1 MPFYNR
7 RLRTVSE
14 PALNPSL
21 SLLQPYAF
29 ERLNELLQGVQPNPE
44 YSPIK
49 LYIGEPKHPTPAF
62 IRDALTGAL
71 DQLAIYPSTLGVPS
85 LRVAIADWMEKRYS
99 LRGLDPVTQIIPVN
113 GSREA
118 LFGLAQVVIERT
130 RSDPV
135 VVMPNPFY
143 QIYEGAALLGGARP
157 EFLHTTADNAYALNP
172 RQLPEAVWA
181 KAQLVYVCSPGNPT
195 GTVMDLNDWRQLF
208 DLSDRYGFVI
218 ASDECY
224 SEIYFNEGSAP
235 LGGMEAAKQLGRDGY
250 PRLIMFSS
258 LSKRSNCPGLRSGF
272 VAGDASILKPYLLY
286 RTYQGGAMPPAN
298 LMASVVA
305 WQDEAHVI
313 ENRRLYREK
322 FDAVLKIFAE
332 AVPVERPQAAFY
344 LWLKTPIADT
354 IFARRLYAEYNVSV
368 LPGSF
373 MARTARA
380 INPGESYVRIALVAS
395 TAECV
400 DAATRILAFYKG
412 L

>member
-1 MPFYNR
+1 MP
-7 RLRTVSE
+7 V
-14 PALNPSL
+14 LNPSL

-29 ERLNELLQGVQPNPE
+29 ERLNALLHGVQPNPV

-49 LYIGEPKHPTPAF
+49 LYIGEPKHPTPQF
-62 IRDALTGAL
+62 IRDALTGSL
-71 DQLAIYPSTLGVPS
+71 DQLAIYPTTLGVPP
-85 LRVAIADWMEKRYS
+85 LRAAIAEWMAKRYG
-99 LRGLDPVTQIIPVN
+99 LADLDPATQIIPVN

-118 LFGLAQVVIERT
+118 LFGLAQVVIDRT
-130 RSDPV
+130 RPDPV
-135 VVMPNPFY
+135 VLMPNPFY

-157 EFLHTTADNAYALNP
+157 DYMHTTADNDYALNP
-172 RQLPEAVWA
+172 GQLPGSVWA

-208 DLSDRYGFVI
+208 ELSDRYGFII

-224 SEIYFNEGSAP
+224 SEIYFDEGSAP
-235 LGGMEAAKQLGRDGY
+235 LGGMQAARQLGRDGF

-298 LMASVVA
+298 FMASVVA
-305 WQDEAHVI
+305 WQDEAHVV

-322 FDAVLKIFAE
+322 FDAVLKIFGE

-344 LWLKTPIADT
+344 LWLKTPISDT
-354 IFARRLYAEYNVSV
+354 DFARRLYAEYNVSV

-373 MARTARA
+373 MARTARGV
-380 INPGESYVRIALVAS
+380 NPGENYVRIALVAS

-400 DAATRILAFYKG
+400 DAASRIREFYEG